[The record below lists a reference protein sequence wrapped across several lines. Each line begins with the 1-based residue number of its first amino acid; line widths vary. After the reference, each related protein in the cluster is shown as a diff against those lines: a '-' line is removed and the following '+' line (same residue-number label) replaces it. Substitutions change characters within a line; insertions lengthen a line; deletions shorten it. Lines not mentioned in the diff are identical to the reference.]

1 MFVKRKG
8 SITKSFFDLSKKLIF
23 YTKMFVK
30 RILRFSYSK
39 LKIPIIDVTRFL
51 NKQAGW

>member
-1 MFVKRKG
+1 MFTKCKE
-8 SITKSFFDLSKKLIF
+8 SIIKSFLELSKKLIF

-30 RILRFSYSK
+30 RILRLSYSK

-51 NKQAGW
+51 DKQAGW